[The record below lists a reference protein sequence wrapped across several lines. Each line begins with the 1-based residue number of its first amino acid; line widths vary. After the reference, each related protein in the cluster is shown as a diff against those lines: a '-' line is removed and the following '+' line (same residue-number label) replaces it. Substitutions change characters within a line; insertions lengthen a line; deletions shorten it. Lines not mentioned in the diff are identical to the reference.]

1 MSKKKFNV
9 GDKVK
14 ILDTGNALALW
25 YPVKETVVNVGFI
38 KEYDKVN
45 QKYLVKTDDAIWRC
59 RPNNLE
65 LVNTEE
71 TNMNA
76 NEQNYTKDYSLLRK
90 FNLEA
95 AKNGEEICNAYE
107 QADWDFIAG
116 IDAENK
122 CVLLHIPS
130 NTFVI
135 SNTVSLRMKPLA
147 WVEGKPVY
155 KGAVLWYN
163 EFGFSIEVT
172 GNNDYDPNNG
182 LKGKVKEVT
191 KKSHCCYVGG
201 ELTWAP
207 FDKWSW
213 NKPKVKREGWINVY
227 KKHQTGSKI
236 YVTKEEAYEGCEK
249 CFSAP
254 ADDYITT
261 IRIEW
266 EE

>member
-1 MSKKKFNV
+1 MST
-9 GDKVK
+9 DK
-14 ILDTGNALALW
+14 
-25 YPVKETVVNVGFI
+25 
-38 KEYDKVN
+38 
-45 QKYLVKTDDAIWRC
+45 
-59 RPNNLE
+59 
-65 LVNTEE
+65 
-71 TNMNA
+71 
-76 NEQNYTKDYSLLRK
+76 QNYTKDYSLLRK
-90 FNLEA
+90 FDLEA
-95 AKNGEEICNAYE
+95 AKNGEHVLVGY
-107 QADWDFIAG
+107 G
-116 IDAENK
+116 NK
-122 CVLLHIPS
+122 FDDCVYITHHIEPIEEYVF
-130 NTFVI
+130 NVKDHGFVI
-135 SNTVSLRMKPLA
+135 LGASGSCTHAFTLDSAKMKPLA

-155 KGAVLWYN
+155 KGDVLWYN

-191 KKSHCCYVGG
+191 KKNPCCHVGG

-207 FDKWSW
+207 FYEWSW

-261 IRIEW
+261 VRIEW